1 MAIGRKFN
9 RERSSIHEHLP
20 LCLTSGERLEKSTQ
34 EFAQLYPDMGIYFV
48 TQEYNEYSPQAVV
61 EKLDAGEKVVILNIQ
76 NMKFS
81 GQRFVKGRY
90 GHNVCCI
97 GHKNGRL
104 IFADSNRPC
113 RKTMDISLLQAGYDA
128 IKATEGAS
136 DLLDAPSR
144 VHIQL
149 ISLKCFG
156 HQTSSTK
163 YSMYVEVKDDVH
175 DMLIFIFTY
184 INIRYV
190 YLSILSDSDIL
201 DLCIFTK
208 KSDAFE
214 LEYDRET
221 DDSVLFY
228 GGYSSDDSIINKI
241 VEGDNFTD
249 NSS

>member
-1 MAIGRKFN
+1 MKQFVFAEPKRKRAQGPPFCYQQGENDCGYYCLRIAAEMAIGRKFN
-9 RERSSIHEHLP
+9 RDEVKVFKEHFLP

-48 TQEYNEYSPQAVV
+48 TQECNEYSPQAVV

-81 GQRFVKGRY
+81 GQRFVKGRC

-136 DLLDAPSR
+136 DLLDARQR
-144 VHIQL
+144 VMRTHPTHISEMFWVTKQAA
-149 ISLKCFG
+149 LK
-156 HQTSSTK
+156 
-163 YSMYVEVKDDVH
+163 
-175 DMLIFIFTY
+175 IF
-184 INIRYV
+184 NVRR
-190 YLSILSDSDIL
+190 SKRRRS
-201 DLCIFTK
+201 
-208 KSDAFE
+208 
-214 LEYDRET
+214 
-221 DDSVLFY
+221 
-228 GGYSSDDSIINKI
+228 
-241 VEGDNFTD
+241 
-249 NSS
+249 